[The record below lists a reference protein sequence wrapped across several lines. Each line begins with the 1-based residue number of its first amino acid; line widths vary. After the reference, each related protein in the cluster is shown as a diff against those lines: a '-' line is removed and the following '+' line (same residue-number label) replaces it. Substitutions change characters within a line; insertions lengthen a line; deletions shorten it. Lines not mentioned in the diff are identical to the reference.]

1 MSKKMPKKSV
11 AVRSDLFDKLDRFFE
26 KHQGK
31 FFWWGM
37 AFAFLFSILL
47 FSVKMSEMGDDSGY
61 VLRAFKLLKDGF
73 YPVYQG
79 PMYPFFLTPFMAV
92 FGVKVIMFKFLSM
105 VLILFFLYF
114 FYHSLVG
121 RIPYSLLVPIFLLTA
136 INSNILFF
144 SSQTFSEAAYLLM
157 EVLMFWVLFRKDTWL
172 ERDFILR
179 SDWKQFLLLGVIVFM
194 GTLTR
199 SVHLGAVIVLVL
211 FFLTTGKWR
220 SSLASLGSFGV
231 IYLIWEGVKR
241 IFWHNDLAQIAAQ
254 GKQMMLKNPYNPLE
268 GMETFSGYIDRL
280 FVNSKFYLTDSFL
293 SMTGLR
299 AEGAPVSGFLTL
311 LIYALVFLALFLVLK
326 KNKVLFFTILY
337 VGVLG
342 LVTFVVLQTF
352 WAQWR
357 LIAVFFPFL
366 LLALLSVCY
375 YGFKKYTTLQ
385 FVYPIL
391 LVVLLFAELGD
402 TFGKVEKNLPTLKAN
417 LAGDTFADYA
427 PEWKS
432 FMQMSQMSAKQVPAD
447 VMIASRKPEMSFIYS
462 GREFYGV
469 YSVPEV
475 TMDSIRS
482 KFSTGSVLFGL
493 NPMALAQTP
502 LFQQIS
508 KSVLGFVQ
516 GTDNTITGIY
526 QLDASTAAS
535 VLPALKTVGLTP
547 DLQVMQ
553 TLSDKFNA
561 GMELH
566 VVDPEKLVQQF
577 VKNNVR
583 FVILNSPN
591 LFGTLYRYLM
601 FLQLKY
607 PQSLTNV
614 NAIGKDQAQT
624 VLVEFHPE
632 NLN

>member
-1 MSKKMPKKSV
+1 MSNKLPKKSI
-11 AVRSDLFDKLDRFFE
+11 AVRSDLFEKLDRFFE

-47 FSVKMSEMGDDSGY
+47 FSMKMSEMGDDSGY
-61 VLRAFKLLKDGF
+61 VLRAFKLLKDGV
-73 YPVYQG
+73 YPSYQG
-79 PMYPFFLTPFMAV
+79 PMYPFFLTPFVAI
-92 FGVKVIMFKFLSM
+92 FGVKVVLFKLLSM

-114 FYHSLVG
+114 FYKSLEG
-121 RIPYSLLVPIFLLTA
+121 RIPYSLLIPIFLLTA
-136 INSNILFF
+136 VNSQILYF
-144 SSQTFSEAAYLLM
+144 SSQTFSEAGYLLM
-157 EVLMFWVLFRKDTWL
+157 EALMFWVLFRKDTWL
-172 ERDFILR
+172 ERDFMVR
-179 SDWKQFLLLGVIVFM
+179 SDWKQFLLLGLIVFM

-211 FFLTTGKWR
+211 FFLVTGKWR
-220 SSLASLGSFGV
+220 SSLASLGAFGI

-254 GKQMMLKNPYNPLE
+254 GDKMMLKNPYNPLD
-268 GMETFSGYIDRL
+268 GMETISGYVDRL
-280 FVNSKFYLTDSFL
+280 IVNSKFYLSDSFL

-299 AEGAPVSGFLTL
+299 TEGAPVSGFLTL
-311 LIYALVFLALFLVLK
+311 LIYALVFLALFMVFK
-326 KNKVLFFTILY
+326 KNKVLFFSILY
-337 VGVLG
+337 VGVLS
-342 LVTFVVLQTF
+342 LVTFVALQTF

-375 YGFKKYTTLQ
+375 YGLKKYTTLQ
-385 FVYPIL
+385 FLYPIL
-391 LVVLLFAELGD
+391 LVVLLFAELGA
-402 TFGKVEKNLPTLKAN
+402 TFGKVEKNMPTLKAN
-417 LAGDTFADYA
+417 LAGDTFADYT

-432 FMQMSQMSAKQVPAD
+432 FMEMSQMAAKQVPAD
-447 VMIASRKPEMSFIYS
+447 VMIASRKPDMSFIYS
-462 GREFYGV
+462 GREFYGI

-475 TMDSIRS
+475 TMDSIRT
-482 KFSTGSVLFGL
+482 KITAGSVVFGL

-502 LFQQIS
+502 LFPQIS
-508 KSVLGFVQ
+508 KYVLGFVQ
-516 GTDNTITGIY
+516 VNDNTLIGVY
-526 QLDASTAAS
+526 QLDASTAAQI
-535 VLPALKTVGLTP
+535 LPALKAAGLSP

-553 TLSDKFNA
+553 SFSVQSSQ

-566 VVDPEKLVQQF
+566 VVDPDKLAQQF
-577 VKNNVR
+577 VKNNIH